1 MAYRL
6 KRKETVVDG
15 IRRIAHQQLA
25 RGAAELVDESLEPA
39 AQIHQVRKRL
49 KKLSALLR
57 LVRVVGAEVTVACP
71 RTTGAR
77 LSRKSAHA
85 TEA

>member
-25 RGAAELVDESLEPA
+25 RAAAELVDESLEPA

-49 KKLSALLR
+49 KKLRALLR
-57 LVRVVGAEVTVACP
+57 LVRVDIGVTLAGGFPGRATP
-71 RTTGAR
+71 R
-77 LSRKSAHA
+77 
-85 TEA
+85 